1 MGRFANYALVMA
13 RLKIEDEGELN
24 DYGVAPFLVQIR
36 SLENHKYMP
45 GVECGDIGPKLGYHS
60 KDNGWLILKNVR
72 IPRNQML

>member
-1 MGRFANYALVMA
+1 
-13 RLKIEDEGELN
+13 
-24 DYGVAPFLVQIR
+24 
-36 SLENHKYMP
+36 MP